1 MSPSD
6 PGIPRW
12 RTRLALATGVLAV
25 HLGLLVDG
33 WPGGSSEVT
42 EVGLAGAA
50 PAQSVSVQAQ
60 SAAKPAQTGPAPVIS
75 TTSVRWIAAPP
86 PVSRP
91 RPAPTAAPEPRPAPP
106 PVPVPVPV
114 PAPAPAPAPTPAPES
129 LPKVAQAPVP
139 PRPEPAPVTT
149 PPPPQAQEAPP
160 VPEVAPRPE
169 PPSPEAGSTT
179 TAAGAPTA
187 GAAVTH
193 VGPGDAQAPGS
204 TLLRYDVQVQ
214 SKGLSVNADAELRWE
229 VRGDDYL
236 AKLEISAFLVGSRVQ
251 TSQGRVGPQGLLPSR
266 FGDRRR
272 RTENAAHFD
281 QDGRRLR
288 FSNNTPDAPLLPGG
302 QDRLSVFLQL
312 GSMLRAR
319 PQAFGPGQPI
329 TLQVTGTHGADLW
342 SFTVGASERLS
353 LPAGQLD
360 AVRLT
365 RAPRREYDQK
375 VELWLAPSL
384 QYLPVRIRITDHDG
398 SAADQQLREL
408 PTLKP

>member
-1 MSPSD
+1 MNPTD
-6 PGIPRW
+6 PGLPRW
-12 RTRLALATGVLAV
+12 RTRLALAAAVLAV

-33 WPGGSSEVT
+33 WPGGSSEVA
-42 EVGLAGAA
+42 EVGVSGSA
-50 PAQSVSVQAQ
+50 PTRAVQDQTPPPGEPVQA
-60 SAAKPAQTGPAPVIS
+60 GPAPVIN
-75 TTSVRWIAAPP
+75 TTSVRWIAASPRPVAPAIAPRPPTPP

-91 RPAPTAAPEPRPAPP
+91 RPAPTAAPEPQPLPAPA
-106 PVPVPVPV
+106 PV
-114 PAPAPAPAPTPAPES
+114 PAPAPEPPPKLAPAPEPLRA
-129 LPKVAQAPVP
+129 
-139 PRPEPAPVTT
+139 EPAPATIPT
-149 PPPPQAQEAPP
+149 PAQEASA
-160 VPEVAPRPE
+160 VPEVARRPE

-179 TAAGAPTA
+179 TAA

-214 SKGLSVNADAELRWE
+214 SKGMSVNADAELRWE
-229 VRGDDYL
+229 VRGDEYL

-251 TSQGRVGPQGLLPSR
+251 TSQGRIGPQGLLPSR

-281 QDGRRLR
+281 QEGQRLR

-319 PQAFGPGQPI
+319 PQAFGPGQSI
-329 TLQVTGTHGADLW
+329 TLQVTGTGGADLW
-342 SFTVGASERLS
+342 SFTVGAPERLG
-353 LPAGQLD
+353 LPAGPLD

-365 RAPRREYDQK
+365 RAPRRDYDQK

-398 SAADQQLREL
+398 SVADQLLREL